1 MRILITLFFV
11 LFSSLLIGQEII
23 DSTISINILNNTT
36 HPDEFNTSK
45 LRFKE
50 YGENWFSLTEDL
62 SDIGEIEPI
71 SDEVGGEKVL
81 SIPLFPDSTIIG
93 GFDVLTG
100 KPKKISTHGMGDIIC
115 PSLIPSGWSD
125 KYADIVIDS
134 IKIPFLYTRVTPD
147 SIVDTLFVDFLK
159 HTNTY
164 FSYIDLNGN
173 KEYESGEFL
182 NQLVF
187 RSPSISNKVH
197 PNIIFRTD
205 TILLTR
211 NDGDHPDSTLIR
223 YKELDV
229 NDFIPSRVRYGVYLR
244 FQPGYK
250 WTPLIDTIDNYN
262 KFSLLA
268 REQKKGDMP
277 KQLWADEA
285 GFCSYI
291 LNTSIMYSEISDL
304 IPLFTGVYNLA
315 AWQYEHLL
323 ISYKLTTSALTINDF
338 VNSPFEISL
347 FPNPVNDVLNL
358 KINLKNSL
366 DVHISI
372 IDGLGNIAFSKN
384 LGILNK
390 GVHVDL
396 VSVNKLKPGVY
407 FLKVNELSQSFVVN

>member
-11 LFSSLLIGQEII
+11 LFSSLLISQEII

-45 LRFKE
+45 ISFKE

-62 SDIGEIEPI
+62 SDIGEIEPV
-71 SDEVGGEKVL
+71 SDEVGGEKVV

-100 KPKKISTHGMGDIIC
+100 KPYKVSTHGMGDIIC
-115 PSLIPSGWSD
+115 PSLVPSGWSD

-134 IKIPFLYTRVTPD
+134 IKIPFLYTRVTQD
-147 SIVDTLFVDFLK
+147 LIIDTLFVDFLK

-164 FSYIDLNGN
+164 LSYTDLNGN

-182 NQLVF
+182 NQLLY
-187 RSPSISNKVH
+187 RMPYISNEVH
-197 PNIIFRTD
+197 PAFIFRTD

-211 NDGDHPDSTLIR
+211 NDGDPPDSTLIR

-229 NDFIPSRVRYGVYLR
+229 NDYIPSGVRYGVYLR

-285 GFCSYI
+285 GFCTYI
-291 LNTSIMYSEISDL
+291 LNTSIMYSELSGL

-323 ISYKLTTSALTINDF
+323 ISYKLTTNALSTNELEKNKNVIR
-338 VNSPFEISL
+338 L
-347 FPNPVNDVLNL
+347 FPNPVNDILNL
-358 KINLKNSL
+358 NINLKSSL
-366 DVHISI
+366 DVRISI
-372 IDGLGNIAFSKN
+372 IDGVGNIAFSKN
-384 LGILNK
+384 LGLLNK
-390 GVHVDL
+390 GSHVNQISVH
-396 VSVNKLKPGVY
+396 NLKPGVY
-407 FLKVNELSQSFVVN
+407 FIKVNELSKSFVVN